1 MSVVEQILLGDFL
14 FFQQNLPN
22 CFKVLMRPKA
32 RDGFMEQFAVVMPT
46 VFNHEIKYIPKESGI
61 RIFVA
66 VGVLLFDFFVL
77 GGIEIEVIFIH
88 IDPA

>member
-1 MSVVEQILLGDFL
+1 
-14 FFQQNLPN
+14 
-22 CFKVLMRPKA
+22 
-32 RDGFMEQFAVVMPT
+32 MEQFAVVMPT

>member
-1 MSVVEQILLGDFL
+1 
-14 FFQQNLPN
+14 
-22 CFKVLMRPKA
+22 
-32 RDGFMEQFAVVMPT
+32 MEQFAVVMPT

-61 RIFVA
+61 GIFVT

-77 GGIEIEVIFIH
+77 GGIEIEVIFTH